1 MRHHTLPAFLNLNDR
16 TTGEKMVLDYSD
28 FLMPNF
34 DLVMSE
40 TLVEPIFEVFWGLFV
55 YKKNGMKFHEDVQI
69 RLRGISQA

>member
-1 MRHHTLPAFLNLNDR
+1 
-16 TTGEKMVLDYSD
+16 MVLDLFSN
-28 FLMPNF
+28 FLVPNF
-34 DLVMSE
+34 DLVLSE